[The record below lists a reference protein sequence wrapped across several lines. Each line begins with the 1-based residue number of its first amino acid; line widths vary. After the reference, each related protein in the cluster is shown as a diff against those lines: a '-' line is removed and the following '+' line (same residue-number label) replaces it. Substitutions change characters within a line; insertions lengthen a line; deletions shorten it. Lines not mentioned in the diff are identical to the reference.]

1 MKNTTIIAVLFLFS
15 FGFSQIISVSPDS
28 LYSALFTGE
37 TDTQTLTITND
48 GGSDLHFSINLLN
61 VNTRPHV
68 NIEPGNRPTLSIQDV
83 QDFWNSDHEYSSSGS
98 GRPGTTTPTRTTR
111 SWQLLAN
118 DPQDN
123 NSPYDTENIY
133 YEVTDT
139 SLNFKYEYYEPWE
152 DAEGNT
158 VAMVLLN
165 IDNDT
170 ETGETIEEY
179 ELIWEGIDA
188 IIYSIGLDDFEDGI
202 YLYTEDYYGYGEF
215 VFYEPLAWRVAED
228 NTNEFSF
235 AVSNEL
241 FQGLTSS
248 RIVSL
253 SGSFN
258 YDPDTVPNE
267 GMLDLYFR
275 PAWLSIE
282 PLDSVITVGS
292 ALDLSVTFDA
302 AGLFGGDYHALIQIN
317 SNDPST
323 PEFDLPTHLSV
334 TGAPNINVETDSIDF
349 GVTYTNFGGTEQIS
363 IGNNGTDVLEVSSI
377 TVDNDVFSLSE
388 SNATIGYG
396 DEFILEVEFLPLE
409 SGDHSGTIT
418 IVSNDSNE
426 PEITIVLVGNSIA
439 PPVINVSPDSLYSA
453 LTTGET
459 ETQIMTILNNGM
471 SDLEYDINIY
481 GSADGDPY
489 ALGFNGSSN
498 YVSFDNQTIQ
508 SMIGGNWAN
517 EKTISAWIKP
527 VGSSPNISGGWG
539 GDAIYGQASG
549 SGNFFGISRGIIG
562 GEDRI
567 WVYNWDGN
575 DDRIGIEYEN
585 FEWVHIALVQD
596 NGVLYGYKN
605 GELIGQ
611 VNTGASGTAGYQRI
625 GGGTDNGG
633 YFQGFLDEIRIW
645 SVARTQDEIQS
656 NASHELSGDE
666 DNLVGYWKFNEG
678 AGTLVNDE
686 TAGENHGSVFGATWI
701 LSDAVVYTSW
711 IGVSPANGIIVPGA
725 SSDINL
731 EINAQGFDAGTYTTS
746 LLINSNDPVSPV
758 INIPATLEIEFLGN
772 DNAGLIPAEFA
783 LYQNYPNPFNP
794 ITTIRFDIPV
804 ETYHNTSL
812 RIYDITGRVVETL
825 VNEKL
830 EPGQHEIQ
838 WNASQH
844 SSGVYFLRMNAI
856 SFIKTQKM
864 ILLK

>member
-1 MKNTTIIAVLFLFS
+1 
-15 FGFSQIISVSPDS
+15 
-28 LYSALFTGE
+28 
-37 TDTQTLTITND
+37 
-48 GGSDLHFSINLLN
+48 
-61 VNTRPHV
+61 
-68 NIEPGNRPTLSIQDV
+68 
-83 QDFWNSDHEYSSSGS
+83 
-98 GRPGTTTPTRTTR
+98 
-111 SWQLLAN
+111 
-118 DPQDN
+118 
-123 NSPYDTENIY
+123 
-133 YEVTDT
+133 
-139 SLNFKYEYYEPWE
+139 
-152 DAEGNT
+152 
-158 VAMVLLN
+158 
-165 IDNDT
+165 
-170 ETGETIEEY
+170 
-179 ELIWEGIDA
+179 
-188 IIYSIGLDDFEDGI
+188 
-202 YLYTEDYYGYGEF
+202 
-215 VFYEPLAWRVAED
+215 
-228 NTNEFSF
+228 
-235 AVSNEL
+235 
-241 FQGLTSS
+241 
-248 RIVSL
+248 
-253 SGSFN
+253 
-258 YDPDTVPNE
+258 
-267 GMLDLYFR
+267 
-275 PAWLSIE
+275 
-282 PLDSVITVGS
+282 
-292 ALDLSVTFDA
+292 
-302 AGLFGGDYHALIQIN
+302 
-317 SNDPST
+317 
-323 PEFDLPTHLSV
+323 
-334 TGAPNINVETDSIDF
+334 VETDSIDF

-377 TVDNDVFSLSE
+377 TVDNDVFSLSG

-426 PEITIVLVGNSIA
+426 SEITIVLVGNSIA

-453 LTTGET
+453 LSTGET

-489 ALGFNGSSN
+489 ALGFNGFNN

-527 VGSSPNISGGWG
+527 VGSSPNISGGWE

-645 SVARTQDEIQS
+645 SVARTQYEIQS
-656 NASHELSGDE
+656 NTSHELSGDE

-686 TAGENHGSVFGATWI
+686 TANENHGSVIGASWI
-701 LSDAVVYTSW
+701 SSDAIVYTSW

-731 EINAQGFDAGTYTTS
+731 EFNAQGLDAGPYTTS
-746 LLINSNDPVSPV
+746 LLITSNDPVSPV
-758 INIPATLEIEFLGN
+758 INIPATLEIEFLGH

-812 RIYDITGRVVETL
+812 QIFDITGRMVKTL

-838 WNASQH
+838 WDASQH
-844 SSGVYFLRMNAI
+844 ASGVYFLRMNAVP
-856 SFIKTQKM
+856 FTKTQKM